1 MAQGG
6 LGARPSIALMDAG
19 VVAIGHLVRRRTV
32 EAGGGV
38 EFMSFVQARKVHT
51 RIPPGARADWEALM
65 EWLS

>member
-1 MAQGG
+1 M
-6 LGARPSIALMDAG
+6 MDAG